1 MDELV
6 KCDEQLK
13 REKTIDKL
21 LTKFHEKDIPDNI
34 IHKIN
39 KKIPI
44 TKELTFLRT
53 EQLETGMFI
62 KIISLDFTQVLNGSI
77 INIKPNSSQKYGIIL
92 LKSDD
97 VFWRIKPDNYYIF
110 KVDRDSKKRFE
121 MHNEIEKIRI
131 NINDKEEKKE
141 RKEKKEKKKSVKK

>member
-34 IHKIN
+34 IHQIH
-39 KKIPI
+39 KKYPI
-44 TKELTFLRT
+44 TKELAFLRT
-53 EQLETGMFI
+53 EQLEPGMFI
-62 KIISLDFTQVLNGSI
+62 KIISLDFTKVLNGSI
-77 INIKPNSSQKYGIIL
+77 INIKPNASQKYGIIL

-97 VFWRIKPDNYYIF
+97 IFWRIKPDNYYIF
-110 KVDRDSKKRFE
+110 KVERDSKKRFE
-121 MHNEIEKIRI
+121 MRNEIEKIK
-131 NINDKEEKKE
+131 INDT
-141 RKEKKEKKKSVKK
+141 KEKKENKKSIKK

>member
-34 IHKIN
+34 IHQIN
-39 KKIPI
+39 KKYPI
-44 TKELTFLRT
+44 TKELAFLRT
-53 EQLETGMFI
+53 EQLEPGMFI

-77 INIKPNSSQKYGIIL
+77 INIKPNASQKYGIIL

-97 VFWRIKPDNYYIF
+97 IFWRIKPDNYYIF
-110 KVDRDSKKRFE
+110 KVERDSKKRFE
-121 MHNEIEKIRI
+121 MRNEIEKIK
-131 NINDKEEKKE
+131 INDT
-141 RKEKKEKKKSVKK
+141 KEKKENKKSIKK

>member
-34 IHKIN
+34 IHQIN
-39 KKIPI
+39 KKYPI
-44 TKELTFLRT
+44 TKELAFLRT
-53 EQLETGMFI
+53 EQLEPGMFI

-77 INIKPNSSQKYGIIL
+77 INIKPNASQKYGIIL

-97 VFWRIKPDNYYIF
+97 IFWRIKPDNYYIF
-110 KVDRDSKKRFE
+110 KVERDSKKRFE
-121 MHNEIEKIRI
+121 MRNEIEKIK
-131 NINDKEEKKE
+131 INDT
-141 RKEKKEKKKSVKK
+141 KEKKEKKKSIKK